1 MSGASSKEDI
11 VRSLGLTSRNFILL
25 YPWHQ
30 ILIASLPNVKLD
42 PPDLVLACSQAPFIM
57 KDHKIQTDEKNPEM
71 IDNLYIYLV
80 FCTSF
85 WVISIE
91 FLSPQKCKGGCF
103 FELKIPQILH
113 SINLWS
119 HFINTY

>member
-1 MSGASSKEDI
+1 MMSGASSKEDI

-57 KDHKIQTDEKNPEM
+57 ADLEM
-71 IDNLYIYLV
+71 IDLLSSV
-80 FCTSF
+80 FEQLLLEVEYMICRQ
-85 WVISIE
+85 WISIYRD
-91 FLSPQKCKGGCF
+91 F
-103 FELKIPQILH
+103 
-113 SINLWS
+113 
-119 HFINTY
+119 